1 VHFQTEH
8 RFHGTS
14 DRVADAMCDPE
25 FYLTLALPD
34 LSKPLIIEQ
43 KTSGDSTTLRL
54 RYEFVGSLDPIAKRL
69 LGSQR
74 LGWVQELRMDSSRRS
89 GTLSFEA
96 QKDPKK
102 LHGDARFVL
111 EEEGA
116 ETLRRLE
123 GDLVVAVIGIGPM
136 AERKIVPGL
145 LRRLDVEASALDEK
159 LRSGT

>member
-8 RFHGTS
+8 RFHATP
-14 DRVADAMCDPE
+14 DQVADAMCDPQ
-25 FYLTLALPD
+25 FYLTLELPD
-34 LSKPLIIEQ
+34 LSKPEIVDQ

-54 RYEFVGSLDPIAKRL
+54 RYEYVGSLDPIAKRL

-74 LGWVQELRMDSSRRS
+74 LGWVQELRMDGSRRS
-89 GTLSFEA
+89 GALRFEA

-111 EEEGA
+111 EAQGA
-116 ETLRRLE
+116 ETLRTLD

-145 LRRLDVEASALDEK
+145 VRRLDVEASALDKK
-159 LRSGT
+159 LGSGT